1 MTGCAVVASSAV
13 AGRALLGHD
22 QVRQA
27 RERIAPLVEAIIE
40 RARASGQLRPEFA
53 ATDAIFIQ
61 LALGALMDRT
71 RDIAPALYRRYLT
84 MFLDGV
90 RADGPCSE
98 LPVAPLSVEQ
108 THRDDVAVGGAVT
121 RSSVPRLIPNATG
134 AEARRG
140 RDRSQIS
147 RRRSSRSSSRVS
159 ECRTSS
165 GISPASRRRT
175 SSRRW
180 VSSRSRTVR
189 W

>member
-71 RDIAPALYRRYLT
+71 RETEPDLYRRYLT
-84 MFLDGV
+84 MLLDGIDAE
-90 RADGPCSE
+90 RGPHTD
-98 LPVAPLSVEQ
+98 LPVKPVDEDHTEAAMKPHHPDL
-108 THRDDVAVGGAVT
+108 R
-121 RSSVPRLIPNATG
+121 PNG
-134 AEARRG
+134 
-140 RDRSQIS
+140 D
-147 RRRSSRSSSRVS
+147 
-159 ECRTSS
+159 
-165 GISPASRRRT
+165 P
-175 SSRRW
+175 
-180 VSSRSRTVR
+180 
-189 W
+189 